1 MASTN
6 KSLSDLLKKY
16 DVKPNSSPVPRAVTP
31 AASGAFKAT
40 ATAPVKTSP
49 VSKNDT
55 EMNKLM
61 NKYQVPKVEPQT
73 APVKAPAKAPGFT
86 PEMQQKIDT
95 FNSTHAKHYI
105 SAITPQEWVKG
116 AELIQPERE
125 EARKLN
131 PLYRG
136 SIANSKTASYG
147 DIISA
152 QLKNYGNAF
161 SEDAMKKYETNSMDE
176 QTKRIFANVAAAS
189 KENPLTKA
197 EASHGETMEFL
208 QYKYMTDAEKQRYNE
223 LYGIYGKDTAEE
235 FHRLIIDQINERI
248 AQAKYDREVKNL
260 PTPVKVFGQ
269 LAGGFE
275 SGLRGIAEVP
285 ETFLGITNRKERPV
299 SEFVADKVRTDENN
313 SGAANIAYD
322 IARSTGNMIPG
333 IAASA
338 ALAAVGAEPAA
349 AQVAGNTM
357 FALSQI
363 GNTYRQDID
372 EGRNTSGAQLRALQ
386 QGVDETV
393 TNALLGGVKFFGD
406 SLLKKYLADSRIGK
420 AVVTG
425 FDKLAKTE
433 LGKERLNIIG
443 SALMD
448 AGSEAAQEYLQYFTE
463 GISKNL
469 IYGENQ
475 EYRLD
480 DPEAWYSAALGALNA
495 GVLNLP
501 NTAGRYIDAKNL
513 NTTAARQVD
522 AMRNGDDNFVAY
534 GTTDRNRQIEFKKAE
549 LLAEKFGTAL
559 EVGNIGN
566 VEGEYSEGK
575 IHINEKTNNPVM
587 DVFVHE
593 LTHHIEG
600 SSQYEAFSRFVTNY
614 IEETMGADSATLK
627 QAIIQDYAEGGYQL
641 SDQDAQRELV
651 AKFAENKL
659 FKDEA
664 AVNQLYLSDRGLFN
678 TVYNWLRNAAAKVKG
693 TDQEKLI
700 LDAQKI
706 YEKAL
711 KNNEQTSVQ
720 SELYAGQRSK
730 TANFENLENAMD
742 MELKGSDSETIRKET
757 GWFRGADGKWEHESA
772 KGNADTAEDV
782 RRAAENAGYNI
793 QAYHGTSRA
802 DRVGNEFRT
811 DRATSGPMAFFTDNK
826 EIAENYAKDKRDT
839 SVSLDP
845 RYQDYYSQF
854 RVTRNGKEMSVPELW
869 DRLSAKEKSS
879 ISERAKHITF
889 DDEAANI
896 IYDENKKYGNGGLD
910 EYTINQNK
918 GNVLRALV
926 QTWLEDGNLYGEEER
941 FNEVLRLAGI
951 EDAKYFDPHAKNPKV
966 YETYMKISKPFD
978 ASNDV
983 DEKFVESYL
992 KWVDEND
999 AESYDPEKSSGDIW
1013 DKNDISAEMFAERM
1027 RGDIESGRSSA
1038 WTSIPDSMT
1047 EYLKSLGYNGI
1058 KDIGGKGGGQNH
1070 TVWIPFE
1077 SSQVKSSE
1085 TTTFD
1090 DKGNPIPLSERF
1102 NEESNDIR
1110 YSYGKKFDELA
1121 PNKNG
1126 LPAPG
1131 KNRTEQNLNS
1141 EELIS
1146 PLRQMKR
1153 KSILDFTGQEIEDTK
1168 PWAQRFYSEMG
1179 PKSPFF
1185 RSWFGEW
1192 RADDTKSVEIIAA
1205 DNLQS
1210 EKTGKTTNKDTGK
1223 QISWGDQL
1231 RRETATQQRRSDT
1244 PIIANKGIRDII
1256 ENAVLLNSEVS
1267 EKTSN
1272 KKMPNTAFMHNF
1284 YSIVEYDGSY
1294 HLMKLYVEEALNN
1307 KETEIFNRAFVLK
1320 DIKKIA
1326 SFAKGVLS
1334 NNEGLTYAKEA
1345 NNLNVAEL
1353 AELVKQYDPEYNPR
1367 MSSRVV
1373 NADGSPKI
1381 VYQEGEYTFSDSPK
1395 NNGSRAYLK
1404 IDNPLMINSKEDA
1417 ERYENYFEEVNKT
1430 QRDEELRRKGYDGVI
1445 DNYNGRYVVLDSKQV
1460 KSATNSGE
1468 FNRESNNRQRSYG
1481 KNLDELISQS
1491 KGLPAPGKTNA
1502 VQAADETKKMDLP
1515 APGKVEAAEPTEE
1528 QTGVK
1533 QLPGPGSLRDN
1544 LPAKAKNYL
1553 TKAESRMI
1561 YDTTKALS
1569 ANRYA
1574 DKQYIREIVR
1584 GISEEYL
1591 RDGKVSQD
1599 TMDRFFEDA
1608 WEQGRVTD
1616 EYWANEN
1623 KGIGDY
1629 LNGIRINAGDNL
1641 LHNYADWK
1649 TWKRNAKEYVKF
1661 AEDGMAP
1668 DVAYKELNEL
1678 NPSLFPNNIINE
1690 ADQLERI
1697 VSVAKALKNTERKLE
1712 SYYGDD
1718 PAYKEWA
1725 KRDFE
1730 TAVTQS
1736 MAEIERVKRYS
1747 DEALAKK
1754 AKELDITPEKVQE
1767 AYGKLREKRKAS
1779 EKAVANNLLTSKDEE
1794 MVGRL
1799 LRGEATLES
1808 VDPKKYNY
1816 KGIKEVYEAKSEY
1829 NQLTKIVQKFNTQ
1842 RKENLR
1848 KEADDLLATSM
1859 AWRDKRAGILYQ
1871 RETMERNVRD
1881 IVPDKQVAKEI
1892 NDYLFKPVH
1901 DSEAD
1906 STRFKND
1913 RRDRIRELD
1922 LSRKI
1927 EKGNTSSES
1936 AAVQF
1941 IGEAEDNLN
1950 VILDSNGEIEVRDG
1964 RTAEEWQ
1971 TAINEFW
1978 HDNPNLDRQKI
1989 ENAVKV
1995 FREQYDEMRDMANE
2009 VLIRNGY
2016 EPIPYRKGYFPHF
2029 EDEAPDSIFQG
2040 FKKAFGIETEVT
2052 SLPTTINGQ
2061 TAMFRPGK
2069 TYFGNALERQGFN
2082 TTYDSVKGFDK
2093 YVNGIADIIY
2103 QTDNIQRLRQ
2113 FAQQARYR
2121 TSDKGIQEQID
2132 QIRANKELSEPE
2144 KDSRI
2149 SELYADGRFTLSNFV
2164 VELDEYTNLLANK
2177 KSKADRNIEAK
2188 FGRDAFNVL
2197 KKFESNVA
2205 ANMVALN
2212 PGSWLTNFVPLT
2224 QAATTIDSKSLLAG
2238 MWDTLRSYKN
2248 GDDFVQ
2254 RSNFLTN
2261 RRGSENLI
2269 PSWDTDPNA
2278 KGIKAAGR
2286 KYSQFIGWASGGM
2299 DIVDNF
2305 TSDSIVRARYLYNMK
2320 NGMSEAD
2327 AIAEADAWAAGIM
2340 ADRSKGSMP
2349 TLFSERNPLTKT
2361 FTQFQLEV
2369 NNQLSWLAKDVPE
2382 ELKKK
2387 GMQALAAGLFKFL
2400 VGSYLFNQVYEFFVG
2415 RKCALDPISIIND
2428 TVGDA
2433 TGYKIPNLV
2442 DLAVGEASF
2451 KTKQKKPYEV
2461 LENLGK
2467 NVAEELPFVGGVL
2480 GGGRVPISSALPDV
2494 GNVIKTVGS
2503 DSDPLKKRAVVT
2515 KELSKPFFYGALPG
2529 GGSQIKKA
2537 TEGVKAVAEG
2547 GSYTVDKNG
2556 EKNIQYPVFRDT
2568 AADVAGASAKAVL
2581 FGKSS
2586 LKPARDWVQSG
2597 FDTLNAKNTKAY
2609 NILQESGVS
2618 DREAWKFVNDLRK
2631 VSDDNKEDKISSADL
2646 KRKFIQESNIPAEAK
2661 AEIYDLMLAGEKE
2674 TNLMSEAPEKDKA
2687 ELAKV
2692 FMEMKDWADS
2702 EDEGKTAEKRNAL
2715 AGSKISGET
2724 KAKVYYDMF
2733 AGDAEKKFIEDHSG
2747 IEESGELINTMIR
2760 MKNAKKTETTSE
2772 SEEKRKAIAESDL
2785 SGETKLDL
2793 YRELVAG
2800 DSDKELVDDLKK
2812 EGVDGDEAMNFIIDM
2827 KKAEALSGD
2836 EKTNAKIRALERSG
2850 FQGNAKYDVYK
2861 DKYAS
2866 ESEAKLMNRMSGK
2879 DRNKITDTLI
2889 KFKKAEN
2896 LSKEESKDEKIRV
2909 IIDSGLSE
2917 TAMIELYLAKM
2928 VSGDDAKETARN
2940 NIAKAKSAGIS
2951 FTDYLKFKSKVDQ
2964 ASGTNKKTMIV
2975 SWIAASGGSPYQKD
2989 IMYLLAGYKES
3000 TLDDTP
3006 WHGGKLKAPKLP
3018 SPGKVKAPQRKTGVL
3033 PLPKK

>member
-73 APVKAPAKAPGFT
+73 APVKAPAKTPGFT

-95 FNSTHAKHYI
+95 FNSTHAKNYV
-105 SAITPQEWVKG
+105 SPTTPQEMVKA

-136 SIANSKTASYG
+136 SIANSKTANYG
-147 DIISA
+147 EILSG
-152 QLKNYGNAF
+152 QKKNYGNAF

-235 FHRLIIDQINERI
+235 FHRLIIDQVNERI

-260 PTPVKVFGQ
+260 PTPVKVAGQ

-285 ETFLGITNRKERPV
+285 ETLLGITNRKERPV

-372 EGRNTSGAQLRALQ
+372 EGRNASGAQLRALQ

-393 TNALLGGVKFFGD
+393 TNALLGGIQEFGGGAM
-406 SLLKKYLADSRIGK
+406 KKLLADSRIGK
-420 AVVTG
+420 AVVAG

-600 SSQYEAFSRFVTNY
+600 SSQYEAFSKFVTNY

-757 GWFRGADGKWEHESA
+757 GWFRGRDGKWRYEINDSKMQYRPAGDAELLNDRDYASAVKAEFDFITGEKESGEYNKYADDIKKMHSRKEEKRLRVNAGEATLGDIIFHRELFEAYPELKDVKIRFVDSNEDIRGSYDRETNTITLNSKLRNKPDNTIIHEVQHAIQNNEGFARGTNIGAANMGLINKLHTLSLTVANLRQMENQIIEDAVIDLDAEYFRRLGNGESEDTLNAEYMKRYDNIRREFENSTNGKMLREAERELRDLRNTTARDYYYNTAGEVEARDAASRVTYSEEQRATSPPNIPEKVFFAADDQSLSA
-772 KGNADTAEDV
+772 EIKKTADNKPFVVVEDDILDGVPQEQWQKVVMNNLKAKYPDGIKVGNNTITINRDGRKELTNASYAKWLRNTYPDVYADKLRATNNADEIIKASTEWINEDLGHERKDNLKDFARGLTLLRVGPYEYTADV
-782 RRAAENAGYNI
+782 VVGTDENGQMKLRDILNLVPTTINEKKTDTVIADI
-793 QAYHGTSRA
+793 QSPGVNRNAVTLFSDSINGKQDTVNTEREKAISIPDTDSTGKALSEGQRSFFKNSKIVDESGKLIPVYHGTPEKFTVFDRTKGRA
-802 DRVGNEFRT
+802 NMDIQGMFFSPYEIDASGYGENVGEFYLNIT
-811 DRATSGPMAFFTDNK
+811 NPADEQTA
-826 EIAENYAKDKRDT
+826 YA
-839 SVSLDP
+839 
-845 RYQDYYSQF
+845 
-854 RVTRNGKEMSVPELW
+854 
-869 DRLSAKEKSS
+869 A
-879 ISERAKHITF
+879 
-889 DDEAANI
+889 
-896 IYDENKKYGNGGLD
+896 
-910 EYTINQNK
+910 
-918 GNVLRALV
+918 LRAH
-926 QTWLEDGNLYGEEER
+926 QGENGAGAKAREDL
-941 FNEVLRLAGI
+941 
-951 EDAKYFDPHAKNPKV
+951 
-966 YETYMKISKPFD
+966 
-978 ASNDV
+978 
-983 DEKFVESYL
+983 
-992 KWVDEND
+992 
-999 AESYDPEKSSGDIW
+999 
-1013 DKNDISAEMFAERM
+1013 
-1027 RGDIESGRSSA
+1027 
-1038 WTSIPDSMT
+1038 
-1047 EYLKSLGYNGI
+1047 I
-1058 KDIGGKGGGQNH
+1058 K
-1070 TVWIPFE
+1070 
-1077 SSQVKSSE
+1077 
-1085 TTTFD
+1085 
-1090 DKGNPIPLSERF
+1090 
-1102 NEESNDIR
+1102 
-1110 YSYGKKFDELA
+1110 
-1121 PNKNG
+1121 
-1126 LPAPG
+1126 
-1131 KNRTEQNLNS
+1131 
-1141 EELIS
+1141 
-1146 PLRQMKR
+1146 
-1153 KSILDFTGQEIEDTK
+1153 
-1168 PWAQRFYSEMG
+1168 
-1179 PKSPFF
+1179 
-1185 RSWFGEW
+1185 
-1192 RADDTKSVEIIAA
+1192 
-1205 DNLQS
+1205 
-1210 EKTGKTTNKDTGK
+1210 
-1223 QISWGDQL
+1223 
-1231 RRETATQQRRSDT
+1231 
-1244 PIIANKGIRDII
+1244 
-1256 ENAVLLNSEVS
+1256 
-1267 EKTSN
+1267 
-1272 KKMPNTAFMHNF
+1272 
-1284 YSIVEYDGSY
+1284 
-1294 HLMKLYVEEALNN
+1294 
-1307 KETEIFNRAFVLK
+1307 
-1320 DIKKIA
+1320 
-1326 SFAKGVLS
+1326 
-1334 NNEGLTYAKEA
+1334 
-1345 NNLNVAEL
+1345 
-1353 AELVKQYDPEYNPR
+1353 
-1367 MSSRVV
+1367 
-1373 NADGSPKI
+1373 
-1381 VYQEGEYTFSDSPK
+1381 
-1395 NNGSRAYLK
+1395 
-1404 IDNPLMINSKEDA
+1404 
-1417 ERYENYFEEVNKT
+1417 
-1430 QRDEELRRKGYDGVI
+1430 KGYDGV
-1445 DNYNGRYVVLDSKQV
+1445 YNGYDEYIAFYPEQIKM
-1460 KSATNSGE
+1460 T
-1468 FNRESNNRQRSYG
+1468 SNTEPTENPDVRFSYG

-1491 KGLPAPGKTNA
+1491 KGLPAPGKTNT

-1515 APGKVEAAEPTEE
+1515 APGKVEGAEPAEE

-1533 QLPGPGSLRDN
+1533 QLPGPESLRDN

-1678 NPSLFPNNIINE
+1678 NPSLFPNDIVNE

-1712 SYYGDD
+1712 NYYGDD

-1730 TAVTQS
+1730 TAVTES

-1799 LRGEATLES
+1799 LRGEATLDS

-1913 RRDRIRELD
+1913 RRDRIRELN

-1950 VILDSNGEIEVRDG
+1950 VILDSNGEIEIRDG
-1964 RTAEEWQ
+1964 KTADEWQ

-2286 KYSQFIGWASGGM
+2286 KYSQFIDWASGGM

-2320 NGMSEAD
+2320 NGMNEAD

-2537 TEGVKAVAEG
+2537 TEGIKAVAEG

-2661 AEIYDLMLAGEKE
+2661 AKIYDLMLAGEKE

-2702 EDEGKTAEKRNAL
+2702 KDEGKTAEKRNAL

-2827 KKAEALSGD
+2827 KKAETLSGD
-2836 EKTNAKIRALERSG
+2836 EKTNAKIRALERSR

-2889 KFKKAEN
+2889 KFKKTEN

-2940 NIAKAKSAGIS
+2940 NIAEAKSAGIS